1 MEACG
6 WDNSDCAYTDLASEA
21 EAMDIGLAVETKS
34 EERSR
39 DVADISWIMIAVGA
53 SGVLAYL
60 KIRQRGGLNI
70 ARSNAES
77 ANYQKL

>member
-1 MEACG
+1 MEACR
-6 WDNSDCAYTDLASEA
+6 WDNSDCAFTDLASEA
-21 EAMDIGLAVETKS
+21 EAMDIELAMETMS

-39 DVADISWIMIAVGA
+39 DVADISWIILAVGA
-53 SGVLAYL
+53 CGVLGYL

-70 ARSNAES
+70 VRSNAES